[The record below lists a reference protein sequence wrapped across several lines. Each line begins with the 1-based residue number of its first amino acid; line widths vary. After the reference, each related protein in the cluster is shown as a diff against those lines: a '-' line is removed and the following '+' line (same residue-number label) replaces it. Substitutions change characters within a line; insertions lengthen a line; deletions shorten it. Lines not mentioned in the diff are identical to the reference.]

1 MNASPDG
8 IREIR
13 LYPYPLSG
21 NDYEDGDGNF
31 GVLNIGTGNQG
42 VDTEIDQ
49 ILNGVSDSEIVA
61 EIGTSDLTFF
71 GEAGASVTYDM
82 TGSPGLEA
90 TLKDPISSIIG
101 QEIGFFLHNNVVLSG
116 SNAIYTIT
124 QIRYGRVMDIRLTG
138 PPNQRGFFI
147 QPISYAGGDVVISPD
162 APSSGGLVG
171 RLVLVR

>member
-1 MNASPDG
+1 MSKVMVQVHAEDH
-8 IREIR
+8 R
-13 LYPYPLSG
+13 LDRNLARPFIDL
-21 NDYEDGDGNF
+21 
-31 GVLNIGTGNQG
+31 GNQG
-42 VDTEIDQ
+42 VDSEVEQ
-49 ILNGVSDSEIVA
+49 IQNGVSDTDLVA

-71 GEAGASVTYDM
+71 GADGAPVTYDM

-90 TLKDPISSIIG
+90 TLKTSIADIIG
-101 QEIGFFLHNNVVLSG
+101 QEIGFFLHSDVILSG

-147 QPISYAGGDVVISPD
+147 QPISYVGGDVVISKN